1 MDTYQPPFTITSKII
16 DYISRISEKIANF
29 QYNRVKQTW
38 IWRRRCAMSNK
49 DIIKYFYEVVVSEN
63 LLDELHKYISEDC
76 VQRVGEK
83 VYFVGTAGMKQH
95 LLAVKQTYPD
105 YTMKII
111 RQYTDG
117 DYVISEFIMRG
128 THKGDFLGI
137 TPTNKVLEITGVDI
151 DRVVDG
157 KIVEH
162 GGSTETFE
170 TFWTNG
176 LIKPV

>member
-1 MDTYQPPFTITSKII
+1 
-16 DYISRISEKIANF
+16 
-29 QYNRVKQTW
+29 
-38 IWRRRCAMSNK
+38 MSNK

-176 LIKPV
+176 LIRPV

>member
-1 MDTYQPPFTITSKII
+1 MSFINTSQRTVCKEL
-16 DYISRISEKIANF
+16 EK
-29 QYNRVKQTW
+29 
-38 IWRRRCAMSNK
+38 
-49 DIIKYFYEVVVSEN
+49 
-63 LLDELHKYISEDC
+63 KYI
-76 VQRVGEK
+76 
-83 VYFVGTAGMKQH
+83 
-95 LLAVKQTYPD
+95 LLEQQEWNSIFSKQTYPD

-157 KIVEH
+157 KIVEY

>member
-1 MDTYQPPFTITSKII
+1 MDSRDRGRTLGYRKTILGSEINEESNGYPCPS
-16 DYISRISEKIANF
+16 DSRG
-29 QYNRVKQTW
+29 
-38 IWRRRCAMSNK
+38 RRCAMSNK